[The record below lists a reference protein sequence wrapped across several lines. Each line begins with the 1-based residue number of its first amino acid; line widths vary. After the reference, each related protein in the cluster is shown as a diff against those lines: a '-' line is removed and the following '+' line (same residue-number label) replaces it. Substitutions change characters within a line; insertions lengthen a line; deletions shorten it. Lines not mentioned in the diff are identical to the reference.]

1 MPVCPDAKGHEII
14 SPEEKAKLEGKAH
27 ETATEV
33 RLHHNHGAAAVDW
46 TASCAAA
53 QEEHVQKLIES
64 LRHKCSIYT
73 KNSTSMNDLDVTRSW
88 KKIWWGSVSFS
99 YLHSCNTFTEFFP
112 HLVYPKV
119 IKG

>member
-1 MPVCPDAKGHEII
+1 MPFIGQLSLAMDMKTALTRSRRRGGRGSMPVCPDAKGHEII

-53 QEEHVQKLIES
+53 QEERV
-64 LRHKCSIYT
+64 
-73 KNSTSMNDLDVTRSW
+73 
-88 KKIWWGSVSFS
+88 
-99 YLHSCNTFTEFFP
+99 
-112 HLVYPKV
+112 
-119 IKG
+119 